1 MLLFLLPCLCLYSDV
16 FPYCQVPFNIVLRPS
31 LLSCLY
37 LCFDASITLVVALSL
52 LSCFNFCFYASN
64 LAVMLIAF
72 ISALMSL
79 SLLSDSYPC
88 SHASTLCWYFNHCC
102 DASITLI
109 MLLSQLS
116 WLYSSCHDF
125 ISAVMIIFL
134 LWSFY
139 PSKEAVS
146 AVLVYSSLLWH
157 FYLFSHASIN
167 DMMLLSLMSRFP
179 SLLSSFYP

>member
-1 MLLFLLPCLCLYSDV
+1 
-16 FPYCQVPFNIVLRPS
+16 
-31 LLSCLY
+31 
-37 LCFDASITLVVALSL
+37 
-52 LSCFNFCFYASN
+52 
-64 LAVMLIAF
+64 MLIAF

-157 FYLFSHASIN
+157 FLSFQLCIHQWYDAPVPNVKVSIPVVK
-167 DMMLLSLMSRFP
+167 LLSIM
-179 SLLSSFYP
+179 SSFYPCYQDSFPVVKFPFLQSKFFPCCQVPTPAVILPFLL